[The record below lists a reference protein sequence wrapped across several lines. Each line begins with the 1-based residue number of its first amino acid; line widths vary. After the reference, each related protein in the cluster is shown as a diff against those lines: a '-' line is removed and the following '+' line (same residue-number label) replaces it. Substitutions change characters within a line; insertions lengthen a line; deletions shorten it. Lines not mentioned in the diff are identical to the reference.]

1 MKSLFNLTLSFFL
14 ALLLFSACTDS
25 STSVIDD
32 PDTGDPN
39 DDDPTSFTSGTADF
53 TNYVAI
59 GNSLTAGFMD
69 AALYDESQEFSLG
82 AILSA
87 QLAEAGG
94 SGVYNQPDIN
104 SDNGFN
110 SIFTSDG
117 GPALGRLK
125 LDTSAEVPLLNI
137 SLPSPTING
146 DPVEFYTGSVTEL
159 NNFGVSGI
167 TVGQLLTP
175 DTGTPGTSDYNVY
188 YERFASNPGSSTIL
202 EDAISA
208 NPTFFTLWIGNN
220 DILGYALSGATNN
233 NLTDPAGFQE
243 RFSSVIQ
250 TLMQQTDAKGL
261 VATIP
266 PILEIP
272 LLQTIPYDVL
282 DIPSGTSLLNLQ
294 FTSYN
299 SALDDLVEH
308 LGYDSDDA
316 DRRRVSYQ
324 DGPNP
329 FLIVDPNLNDLG
341 DEFDQ
346 LLEEGVINQSQR
358 ESLERYRQARP
369 MENNPEMGPEVVLVT
384 ATEVLGTS
392 SDPDNI
398 LSQFGV
404 VEPLPA
410 RFTITAPQMRAI
422 NETRTAFNNIIKA
435 EVELANSAETRL
447 ALYDTDEPGSAF
459 MDIFGISDGERGITV
474 DGNFYTTDLTESSV
488 FSLDGVHPNG
498 IGHGIIVNEFIDEIE
513 SAFDAILPR
522 VDVSGLPGVAV
533 CEGDCLSEQPNS

>member
-1 MKSLFNLTLSFFL
+1 MKSFINLVFPFFL
-14 ALLLFSACTDS
+14 ALLLFTACTDS
-25 STSVIDD
+25 STGIDEPD
-32 PDTGDPN
+32 PENP
-39 DDDPTSFTSGTADF
+39 DDEEPITFTSGTADF
-53 TNYVAI
+53 SNYVAI

-69 AALYDESQEFSLG
+69 AALYDESQQFSLG
-82 AILSA
+82 AILSD

-104 SDNGFN
+104 SENGFN
-110 SIFTSDG
+110 YTFTTDG

-125 LDTSAEVPLLNI
+125 LDTSTQVPILDI

-188 YERFASNPGSSTIL
+188 YERFASSPGSSTIL

-233 NLTDPAGFQE
+233 NLTSPADFQE
-243 RFSSVIQ
+243 RFSTVLQ

-272 LLQTIPYDVL
+272 MFQTIPYDVL
-282 DIPSGTSLLNLQ
+282 DLPSGSSLLNLQ
-294 FTSYN
+294 FTNYN
-299 SALDDLVEH
+299 SALDDLVEQ
-308 LGYDSDDA
+308 LGYDAADA
-316 DRRRVSYQ
+316 DRRRVFYQ

-346 LLEEGVINQSQR
+346 LLEEGFINQTQR
-358 ESLERYRQARP
+358 ASLERYRQVRP
-369 MENNPEMGPEVVLVT
+369 MENHPETGPEVVLVT
-384 ATEVLGTS
+384 AAEVLGTS

-410 RFTITAPQMRAI
+410 RFTITAPQMQDIIDAR
-422 NETRTAFNNIIKA
+422 NAFNEIIKT

-447 ALYDTDEPGSAF
+447 ALYDTDEPESAF

-474 DGNFYTTDLTESSV
+474 DGNFYTSDLTTSSV
-488 FSLDGVHPNG
+488 FSLDAVHPNG
-498 IGHGIIVNEFIDEIE
+498 IGHGIIINEFIDEIE
-513 SAFDAILPR
+513 STFDAILPR
-522 VDVSGLPGVAV
+522 IDVSELPGVAV

>member
-1 MKSLFNLTLSFFL
+1 MPTHIKFTFPFFL
-14 ALLLFSACTDS
+14 ALLLFSSCTDS
-25 STSVIDD
+25 TTGGMDEPD
-32 PDTGDPN
+32 PEDPG
-39 DDDPTSFTSGTADF
+39 TYTSGTADF
-53 TNYVAI
+53 SNYVAI

-69 AALYDESQEFSLG
+69 AALYNESQQFSLG

-104 SDNGFN
+104 SENGFN
-110 SIFTSDG
+110 DTFTTDG

-125 LDTSAEVPLLNI
+125 LDTSTQVPILDI

-167 TVGQLLTP
+167 RVGQLLTP

-188 YERFASNPGSSTIL
+188 YERYASSPGSSTIL
-202 EDAISA
+202 DDAISA
-208 NPTFFTLWIGNN
+208 TPTFFTLWIGNN
-220 DILGYALSGATNN
+220 DILGYALSGATNS
-233 NLTDPAGFQE
+233 NLTSPADFQQS
-243 RFSSVIQ
+243 FSTVLQ
-250 TLMQQTDAKGL
+250 TLMQRTDAKGL

-272 LLQTIPYDVL
+272 MFQTIPYNVL
-282 DIPSGTSLLNLQ
+282 DLPSGSSLLNLQ
-294 FTSYN
+294 FRTYN

-308 LGYDSDDA
+308 LEYNASDA
-316 DRRRVSYQ
+316 ERRKVSYQ
-324 DGPNP
+324 NGPNP

-346 LLEEGVINQSQR
+346 LLEEGFINQSQR

-369 MENNPEMGPEVVLVT
+369 MENNPETGPEVVLVT
-384 ATEVLGTS
+384 AAEVLGTS

-410 RFTITAPQMRAI
+410 RYTITALQMREI
-422 NETRTAFNNIIKA
+422 NEARNAFNEIIKN
-435 EVELANSAETRL
+435 EVELANSSETRL
-447 ALYDTDEPGSAF
+447 ALYDTDESGSAF

-474 DGNFYTTDLTESSV
+474 DGNFYTTDLSVNSV

-513 SAFDAILPR
+513 SVFDAILPR
-522 VDVSGLPGVAV
+522 VDVSELPGVAV
-533 CEGDCLSEQPNS
+533 CEGDCVSEQPNS

>member
-1 MKSLFNLTLSFFL
+1 MKSFINLVFPFFL
-14 ALLLFSACTDS
+14 ALLLFTACTDS
-25 STSVIDD
+25 STGIDEPD
-32 PDTGDPN
+32 PENP
-39 DDDPTSFTSGTADF
+39 DDEEPITFTSGTADF
-53 TNYVAI
+53 SNYVAI

-69 AALYDESQEFSLG
+69 AALYDESQQFSLG
-82 AILSA
+82 AILSD

-104 SDNGFN
+104 SENGFN
-110 SIFTSDG
+110 YTFTTDG

-125 LDTSAEVPLLNI
+125 LDTSTQVPILDI

-188 YERFASNPGSSTIL
+188 YERFASSPGSSTIL

-233 NLTDPAGFQE
+233 NLTSPADFQE
-243 RFSSVIQ
+243 RFSTVLQ

-272 LLQTIPYDVL
+272 MFQTIPYDAL
-282 DIPSGTSLLNLQ
+282 DLPSGSSLFNIQ
-294 FTSYN
+294 VRTFN
-299 SALDDLVEH
+299 AALDDLVEQ
-308 LGYDSDDA
+308 LDYDSADA

-346 LLEEGVINQSQR
+346 LLEEGFINQTQR
-358 ESLERYRQARP
+358 ASLERYRQARP
-369 MENNPEMGPEVVLVT
+369 MENHPETGPEVVLVT
-384 ATEVLGTS
+384 AAEVLGTS

-410 RFTITAPQMRAI
+410 RFTITAPQMQDIIDAR
-422 NETRTAFNNIIKA
+422 NAFNEIIKT

-447 ALYDTDEPGSAF
+447 ALYDTDEPESAF

-474 DGNFYTTDLTESSV
+474 DGNFYTSDLTTSSV

-498 IGHGIIVNEFIDEIE
+498 IGHGIIINEFIDDIE
-513 SAFDAILPR
+513 STFDAILPR
-522 VDVSGLPGVAV
+522 VNVSELPGVAV

>member
-1 MKSLFNLTLSFFL
+1 MPTHIKFTFPFFL
-14 ALLLFSACTDS
+14 ALLLFSSCTDS
-25 STSVIDD
+25 TTGGMDEPD
-32 PDTGDPN
+32 PEDPG
-39 DDDPTSFTSGTADF
+39 TYTSGTADF
-53 TNYVAI
+53 SNYVAI

-69 AALYDESQEFSLG
+69 AALYNESQQFSLG

-104 SDNGFN
+104 SENGFN
-110 SIFTSDG
+110 DTFTTDG

-125 LDTSAEVPLLNI
+125 LDTSTQVPILDI

-167 TVGQLLTP
+167 RVGQLLTP
-175 DTGTPGTSDYNVY
+175 DMGTPGTSDYNVY
-188 YERFASNPGSSTIL
+188 YERYASSPGSSTIL
-202 EDAISA
+202 DDAISA
-208 NPTFFTLWIGNN
+208 TPTFFTLWIGNN
-220 DILGYALSGATNN
+220 DILGYALSGATNS
-233 NLTDPAGFQE
+233 NLTSPADFQQS
-243 RFSSVIQ
+243 FSTVLQ
-250 TLMQQTDAKGL
+250 TLMQRTDAKGL

-272 LLQTIPYDVL
+272 MFQTIPYNVL
-282 DIPSGTSLLNLQ
+282 DLPSGSSLLNLQ
-294 FTSYN
+294 FRTYN

-308 LGYDSDDA
+308 LEYNASDA
-316 DRRRVSYQ
+316 ERRKVSYQ
-324 DGPNP
+324 NGPNP

-346 LLEEGVINQSQR
+346 LLEEGFINQSQR

-369 MENNPEMGPEVVLVT
+369 MENNPETGPEVVLVT
-384 ATEVLGTS
+384 AAEVLGTS

-410 RFTITAPQMRAI
+410 RYTITALQMREI
-422 NETRTAFNNIIKA
+422 NEARNAFNEIIKN
-435 EVELANSAETRL
+435 EVELANSSETRL
-447 ALYDTDEPGSAF
+447 ALYDTDASGSAF

-474 DGNFYTTDLTESSV
+474 DGNFYTTDLSVNSV

-522 VDVSGLPGVAV
+522 VDVSELPGVAV
-533 CEGDCLSEQPNS
+533 CEGDCVSEQPNS

>member
-1 MKSLFNLTLSFFL
+1 MKSFINLVFSLFL
-14 ALLLFSACTDS
+14 ALLLFSSCTDS
-25 STSVIDD
+25 TTGGMDEPD
-32 PDTGDPN
+32 PDEPGTY
-39 DDDPTSFTSGTADF
+39 TSGTADF
-53 TNYVAI
+53 SNYVAI

-69 AALYDESQEFSLG
+69 AALYNESQEFSLG

-104 SDNGFN
+104 SENGYNYTF
-110 SIFTSDG
+110 STDG
-117 GPALGRLK
+117 GPAYGRLK
-125 LDTSAEVPLLNI
+125 LSNPIDIPILDITL

-146 DPVEFYTGSVTEL
+146 DPVEDYNGDVTQL

-167 TVGQLLTP
+167 RVGQLLTP

-188 YERFASNPGSSTIL
+188 YERFASSPGSSTIL

-220 DILGYALSGATNN
+220 DILGYALSGATNT
-233 NLTDPAGFQE
+233 NLTSPADFQQS
-243 RFSSVIQ
+243 FSTVIQ

-266 PILEIP
+266 PIFEIP
-272 LLQTIPYDVL
+272 MFQTIPYDVL
-282 DIPSGTSLLNLQ
+282 DLPSGSSLINLQ
-294 FTSYN
+294 FTTLN
-299 SALDDLVEH
+299 SALDDLVQE
-308 LGYDSDDA
+308 LGYDADDA
-316 DRRRVSYQ
+316 ERRKVSYQ
-324 DGPNP
+324 NGPNP

-341 DEFDQ
+341 DEFDE
-346 LLEEGVINQSQR
+346 LLEKGFINQSQR
-358 ESLERYRQARP
+358 ESLERFRQSRP
-369 MENNPEMGPEVVLVT
+369 MENNPDTGPELVLVT
-384 ATEVLGTS
+384 AAEVLGTS

-398 LSQFGV
+398 LSQFGI

-410 RFTITAPQMRAI
+410 RFTITAEQMQEI
-422 NETRTAFNNIIKA
+422 NEARNVFNNIIKA
-435 EVELANSAETRL
+435 EVDLANSTETRL
-447 ALYDTDEPGSAF
+447 ALYDTDESGSAF

-474 DGNFYTTDLTESSV
+474 DGNFYTSDLTESSV

-498 IGHGIIVNEFIDEIE
+498 IGHGIIINEFIDEIE
-513 SAFDAILPR
+513 STFDAILPR
-522 VDVSGLPGVAV
+522 VDVSELPGVAV

>member
-1 MKSLFNLTLSFFL
+1 MKSLLY
-14 ALLLFSACTDS
+14 LLFSLFFTFLFFSSCTDS
-25 STSVIDD
+25 TTGGMDEPDPED
-32 PDTGDPN
+32 PDTEQPG
-39 DDDPTSFTSGTADF
+39 TYTSGTADF
-53 TNYVAI
+53 SNYVAI

-69 AALYDESQEFSLG
+69 AALYNESQEFSLG

-104 SDNGFN
+104 SENGYNYTF
-110 SIFTSDG
+110 STDS
-117 GPALGRLK
+117 GPAYGRLK
-125 LDTSAEVPLLNI
+125 LDTSTQVPILDI

-146 DPVEFYTGSVTEL
+146 DPVEFYTGSITEL

-188 YERFASNPGSSTIL
+188 YERFASSPGSSTIL

-220 DILGYALSGATNN
+220 DILGYALSGATNT
-233 NLTDPAGFQE
+233 NLTSPADFQQS
-243 RFSSVIQ
+243 FSTVIQ
-250 TLMQQTDAKGL
+250 TLMQETDAKGL

-266 PILEIP
+266 PIFEIP
-272 LLQTIPYDVL
+272 MFQTIPYDVL
-282 DIPSGTSLLNLQ
+282 DLPSGSSLINLQ
-294 FTSYN
+294 FTTLN
-299 SALDDLVEH
+299 SALDDLVQE
-308 LGYDSDDA
+308 LGYDADDA
-316 DRRRVSYQ
+316 ERRKVSYQ
-324 DGPNP
+324 NGPNP

-341 DEFDQ
+341 DEFDE
-346 LLEEGVINQSQR
+346 LLEQGFINQSQR
-358 ESLERYRQARP
+358 ESLERFRQSRP
-369 MENNPEMGPEVVLVT
+369 MENNPDTGPELVLVT
-384 ATEVLGTS
+384 AAEVLGTS

-398 LSQFGV
+398 LSQFGI

-410 RFTITAPQMRAI
+410 RFTITAEQMQEI
-422 NETRTAFNNIIKA
+422 NDARNAFNNIIKA
-435 EVELANSAETRL
+435 EVGLANSTETRL
-447 ALYDTDEPGSAF
+447 ALYDTDSSGSAF

-474 DGNFYTTDLTESSV
+474 DGNFYTSDLTTSSV

-498 IGHGIIVNEFIDEIE
+498 IGHGIIINEFIDEIE
-513 SAFDAILPR
+513 STFDAILPR
-522 VDVSGLPGVAV
+522 VDVSELPGVAV

>member
-14 ALLLFSACTDS
+14 ALLIFSSCTDS
-25 STSVIDD
+25 TTGGMDN
-32 PDTGDPN
+32 PDTEEPS
-39 DDDPTSFTSGTADF
+39 TYTSGTADF

-87 QLAEAGG
+87 RLAEAGG

-104 SDNGFN
+104 SENGFN
-110 SIFTSDG
+110 YTFTTDG
-117 GPALGRLK
+117 GPAYGRLK
-125 LDTSAEVPLLNI
+125 LDNSTQVPILDI

-146 DPVEFYTGSVTEL
+146 DPVEFYAGSVTEL

-167 TVGQLLTP
+167 RVGQLLTP
-175 DTGTPGTSDYNVY
+175 DTGTPGTPDYNVY
-188 YERFASNPGSSTIL
+188 YERFASNPGTSTIL

-220 DILGYALSGATNN
+220 DILGYALSGATRN
-233 NLTDPAGFQE
+233 NLTDPADFQE
-243 RFSSVIQ
+243 RFSTVIQ

-272 LLQTIPYDVL
+272 MFQTIPYNAL
-282 DIPSGTSLLNLQ
+282 DLPLAALNFR
-294 FTSYN
+294 FTTYN

-324 DGPNP
+324 NGPNP

-346 LLEEGVINQSQR
+346 LLEEGLINQSQR
-358 ESLERYRQARP
+358 ESLDRFRQARP
-369 MENNPEMGPEVVLVT
+369 MENNPETGPEVVLVT
-384 ATEVLGTS
+384 AAEVLGTS
-392 SDPDNI
+392 SDPDNN
-398 LSQFGV
+398 LSLFGV

-410 RFTITAPQMRAI
+410 RYTITAPQMRAI
-422 NETRTAFNNIIKA
+422 NEARTAFNDIIKA
-435 EVELANSAETRL
+435 EVEMANSAETRL

-459 MDIFGISDGERGITV
+459 MDIFGISDGERGIIV
-474 DGNFYTTDLTESSV
+474 DENFYTTDLSVDSV

-522 VDVSGLPGVAV
+522 VDVSELPGVAV
-533 CEGDCLSEQPNS
+533 CEGDCLSDQPNS

>member
-1 MKSLFNLTLSFFL
+1 M
-14 ALLLFSACTDS
+14 A
-25 STSVIDD
+25 STT
-32 PDTGDPN
+32 PLP
-39 DDDPTSFTSGTADF
+39 P
-53 TNYVAI
+53 
-59 GNSLTAGFMD
+59 
-69 AALYDESQEFSLG
+69 
-82 AILSA
+82 
-87 QLAEAGG
+87 
-94 SGVYNQPDIN
+94 
-104 SDNGFN
+104 
-110 SIFTSDG
+110 DG

-125 LDTSAEVPLLNI
+125 LDTSTQVPLLDI

-146 DPVEFYTGSVTEL
+146 DPVEFYTGDVTQL

-167 TVGQLLTP
+167 RVSHLLTP

-188 YERFASNPGSSTIL
+188 YERFASSPGSSTIL

-208 NPTFFTLWIGNN
+208 TPSFFTLWIGNN
-220 DILGYALSGATNN
+220 DILGYALSGATNS
-233 NLTDPAGFQE
+233 NLTSPADFQQS
-243 RFSSVIQ
+243 FSTVLQ

-272 LLQTIPYDVL
+272 MFQTIPYNVL
-282 DIPSGTSLLNLQ
+282 DLPSGSFLLNLQ
-294 FTSYN
+294 FTTYN

-308 LGYDSDDA
+308 LRYDAGDA
-316 DRRRVSYQ
+316 ERRRVSYQ
-324 DGPNP
+324 NGPNP

-346 LLEEGVINQSQR
+346 LLEEGFINQSQR

-369 MENNPEMGPEVVLVT
+369 MENNPETGPEVVLVT
-384 ATEVLGTS
+384 AAEVLGTS

-410 RFTITAPQMRAI
+410 RYTITALQMREI
-422 NETRTAFNNIIKA
+422 NEARNAFNEIIKA
-435 EVELANSAETRL
+435 EVELANSSETRL
-447 ALYDTDEPGSAF
+447 ALYDTDESGSAF

-474 DGNFYTTDLTESSV
+474 DGNFYTTDLSVNSV

-522 VDVSGLPGVAV
+522 VDVSELPGVAV
-533 CEGDCLSEQPNS
+533 CEGDCVSEQPNS